1 MTGRR
6 RYPRFALAAPLSGSL
21 HVREEVA
28 IEVWREGEIEVTSMA
43 PCQVN
48 ERLALE
54 MPGDGDGLIPVTVR
68 ESRPIVAE
76 DGSIQYRLVLAFDPS
91 AVATTSDEGHR
102 QS

>member
-6 RYPRFALAAPLSGSL
+6 RYPRFALAAPVSGSL

-28 IEVWREGEIEVTSMA
+28 IELWRDGEIEVTSMA

-54 MPGDGDGLIPVTVR
+54 LPGDGDGFVPVTVR

-76 DGSIQYRLVLAFDPS
+76 DGSIRYRLVLSFDQS
-91 AVATTSDEGHR
+91 AIATASDEGHR